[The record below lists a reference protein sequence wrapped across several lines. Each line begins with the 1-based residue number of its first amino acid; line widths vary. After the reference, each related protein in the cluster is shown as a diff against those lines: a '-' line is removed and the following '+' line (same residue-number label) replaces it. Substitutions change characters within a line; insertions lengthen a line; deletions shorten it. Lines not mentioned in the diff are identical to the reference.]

1 MSATLLSLTE
11 AAAARELNGAV
22 RDKDYLAGHADGW
35 NRREFQDRGYQYRDG
50 YRDGAARRDRNDA
63 AFRRP

>member
-1 MSATLLSLTE
+1 MVAVDTDTT
-11 AAAARELNGAV
+11 RELKGAV

-50 YRDGAARRDRNDA
+50 YRDGAAERGRNDT
-63 AFRRP
+63 AFRRPW